1 MPTVFS
7 KYHSRKQPLST
18 TASKNQDDQSLVTY
32 PHLSRRSLEPEKR
45 YATFGQKKS
54 HQQLMN
60 ELAVIAKDLEIYNAN
75 RIPKMEHFASRARS
89 MVVPR
94 PEANPE
100 QLYQSMIPGTR
111 GDQSTASYNPNDVHL
126 QNIQDI
132 AITVANENES

>member
-1 MPTVFS
+1 
-7 KYHSRKQPLST
+7 
-18 TASKNQDDQSLVTY
+18 
-32 PHLSRRSLEPEKR
+32 
-45 YATFGQKKS
+45 
-54 HQQLMN
+54 MN

-94 PEANPE
+94 PEAIPE
-100 QLYQSMIPGTR
+100 HLYQSMIPGTR